1 MSRPNPPEVPPGVGD
16 SDPHA
21 EQEPRLRPGLLFRWG
36 AFASLGV
43 LATLAAAAAVYTA
56 RAVLIR
62 AAIALFVA
70 ISLDPA
76 VRWLVRKGVRRS
88 VAVTIIFAIVLAL
101 TAAFL
106 MSVIPAMVSQF
117 RGLVDDLP
125 RYLNQLQDRSSRYR
139 ELSDRYNLTKQI
151 QSVISSLPSRL
162 GSGLFGLTGRIFGA
176 LFSTLTVLVLA
187 IYFMADLPRLRNGV
201 VRLFPRA
208 RRSQMGRVADV
219 VIDKVGA
226 YMIGNILI
234 SLVAGLAAFV
244 CLTALKVPFSVPLAF
259 VVALTDL
266 IPMIGATLGAIIV
279 VLLTL
284 FTKGL
289 WPAAVLVA
297 IFFLIYQQLE
307 NYFIAPRILK
317 SSVNL
322 SAAAVLLAGLIG
334 ATALGLVGALMAIP
348 VAAAVRVL
356 LTEQLQ
362 ARDAAEAKSEA
373 GPAVTGMAA
382 FDKSIPSQAETTADD
397 GAPAER
403 RPREAPAWAGPAG
416 TVTRQPPDGPGSV
429 AGAGTGEAPA
439 RGGSGEARED
449 AAAGPADGDRTAED
463 AAAREAEDR
472 EELRPSEADDDESG
486 ASVTAPGTAA
496 DDRRAPG

>member
-1 MSRPNPPEVPPGVGD
+1 
-16 SDPHA
+16 
-21 EQEPRLRPGLLFRWG
+21 
-36 AFASLGV
+36 
-43 LATLAAAAAVYTA
+43 
-56 RAVLIR
+56 
-62 AAIALFVA
+62 
-70 ISLDPA
+70 
-76 VRWLVRKGVRRS
+76 
-88 VAVTIIFAIVLAL
+88 
-101 TAAFL
+101 
-106 MSVIPAMVSQF
+106 MSVIPAMVSQL

-125 RYLNQLQDRSSRYR
+125 RYLSQLQDRSGRFR
-139 ELSDRYNLTKQI
+139 ALSDRYNLNNQI
-151 QSVISSLPSRL
+151 QSIISSAPSRL

-187 IYFMADLPRLRNGV
+187 IYFMADLPRLRNGL
-201 VRLFPRA
+201 VRLFPRT
-208 RRSQMGRVADV
+208 RRSQLGRVADV

-234 SLVAGLAAFV
+234 SLVAGLASFV
-244 CLTALKVPFSVPLAF
+244 CLTALRVPFSVPLAF

-297 IFFLIYQQLE
+297 IFFLVYQQLE
-307 NYFIAPRILK
+307 NYFVAPRILR
-317 SSVNL
+317 STVNL

-348 VAAAVRVL
+348 VAAAMRVL

-362 ARDAAEAKSEA
+362 ARDAAEAKSET

-382 FDKSIPSQAETTADD
+382 FDKSVPRETETTADD

-403 RPREAPAWAGPAG
+403 RPPEAPAWAGPAS
-416 TVTRQPPDGPGSV
+416 TVTRQPDGPSSV
-429 AGAGTGEAPA
+429 AGAETGEAPA
-439 RGGSGEARED
+439 PGGSGEAGEH
-449 AAAGPADGDRTAED
+449 AAAGRADGDRTEED
-463 AAAREAEDR
+463 AEAREAEDR
-472 EELRPSEADDDESG
+472 EELRPSEANDDESG
-486 ASVTAPGTAA
+486 ASVTSPGSTA
-496 DDRRAPG
+496 DNRRAPG

>member
-1 MSRPNPPEVPPGVGD
+1 MTRPNPPEVPPGVGD

-88 VAVTIIFAIVLAL
+88 VAVTIIFVIVLAL

-187 IYFMADLPRLRNGV
+187 IYFMADLPRLRNGL

-208 RRSQMGRVADV
+208 RRSQMGR
-219 VIDKVGA
+219 
-226 YMIGNILI
+226 
-234 SLVAGLAAFV
+234 
-244 CLTALKVPFSVPLAF
+244 CR
-259 VVALTDL
+259 
-266 IPMIGATLGAIIV
+266 
-279 VLLTL
+279 
-284 FTKGL
+284 
-289 WPAAVLVA
+289 WP
-297 IFFLIYQQLE
+297 
-307 NYFIAPRILK
+307 
-317 SSVNL
+317 S
-322 SAAAVLLAGLIG
+322 
-334 ATALGLVGALMAIP
+334 
-348 VAAAVRVL
+348 
-356 LTEQLQ
+356 
-362 ARDAAEAKSEA
+362 
-373 GPAVTGMAA
+373 
-382 FDKSIPSQAETTADD
+382 
-397 GAPAER
+397 
-403 RPREAPAWAGPAG
+403 
-416 TVTRQPPDGPGSV
+416 
-429 AGAGTGEAPA
+429 
-439 RGGSGEARED
+439 
-449 AAAGPADGDRTAED
+449 
-463 AAAREAEDR
+463 
-472 EELRPSEADDDESG
+472 
-486 ASVTAPGTAA
+486 
-496 DDRRAPG
+496 

>member
-56 RAVLIR
+56 RGVLIR

-76 VRWLVRKGVRRS
+76 VRWLVKRGVRRG
-88 VAVTIIFAIVLAL
+88 VAVTIIFVIVLAL

-117 RGLVDDLP
+117 RGLVGDLP
-125 RYLNQLQDRSSRYR
+125 GYLNQLQDRSSRYR
-139 ELSDRYNLTKQI
+139 ALSDRYNLTKQI
-151 QSVISSLPSRL
+151 QSVISGLPSRL

-187 IYFMADLPRLRNGV
+187 IYFMADLPRLRNGL

-208 RRSQMGRVADV
+208 RRNQMGRIADV

-244 CLTALKVPFSVPLAF
+244 CFTALGVPFSVPLAF

-266 IPMIGATLGAIIV
+266 IPMIGATLGAIIAV
-279 VLLTL
+279 VLTL
-284 FTKGL
+284 FTSKL
-289 WPAAVLVA
+289 WPTTVLVA
-297 IFFLIYQQLE
+297 LFFVVYQQIE
-307 NYFIAPRILK
+307 NYLIAPRILR
-317 SSVNL
+317 STVNL
-322 SAAAVLLAGLIG
+322 SAVAVLVAGLIG

-348 VAAAVRVL
+348 VAAAMRVL
-356 LTEQLQ
+356 LTEQLE
-362 ARDAAEAKSEA
+362 ARDAAEANAET
-373 GPAVTGMAA
+373 GPAVSGLAA
-382 FDKSIPSQAETTADD
+382 LDRPSSSAAEPAPPGEG
-397 GAPAER
+397 GAPAEAAMT
-403 RPREAPAWAGPAG
+403 P
-416 TVTRQPPDGPGSV
+416 
-429 AGAGTGEAPA
+429 GEA
-439 RGGSGEARED
+439 D
-449 AAAGPADGDRTAED
+449 AGDRVHSRAEG
-463 AAAREAEDR
+463 R
-472 EELRPSEADDDESG
+472 EELRPSEDEDEDQDQARAWTPVTPRGSAGDD
-486 ASVTAPGTAA
+486 PGS
-496 DDRRAPG
+496 RG

>member
-1 MSRPNPPEVPPGVGD
+1 MRRSMGSSYSRQGHPGRPDRGSSKPACCAGRVPRSSVCPMTRPNPPEVPPGVGD

-21 EQEPRLRPGLLFRWG
+21 DQEPRLRPGLLFRWG

-88 VAVTIIFAIVLAL
+88 VAVTIIFVIVLAL

-125 RYLNQLQDRSSRYR
+125 RYLSQLQDRSSRYR

-162 GSGLFGLTGRIFGA
+162 GSGLFGLTGRIF
-176 LFSTLTVLVLA
+176 
-187 IYFMADLPRLRNGV
+187 
-201 VRLFPRA
+201 
-208 RRSQMGRVADV
+208 DV

-234 SLVAGLAAFV
+234 SLVAGLASFV
-244 CLTALKVPFSVPLAF
+244 CFTALGVPFSVPLAF

-266 IPMIGATLGAIIV
+266 IPMIGATLGAIIAV
-279 VLLTL
+279 VLTL
-284 FTKGL
+284 FASKL
-289 WPAAVLVA
+289 WPTTVLVA
-297 IFFLIYQQLE
+297 LFFLVYQQIE
-307 NYFIAPRILK
+307 NYLIAPRILR
-317 SSVNL
+317 STVNL
-322 SAAAVLLAGLIG
+322 SAVAVLVAGLIG

-348 VAAAVRVL
+348 VAAAMRVL
-356 LTEQLQ
+356 LTEQLE
-362 ARDAAEAKSEA
+362 ARDAAEAKGGTGPAMTGLAATDKASAEA
-373 GPAVTGMAA
+373 G
-382 FDKSIPSQAETTADD
+382 
-397 GAPAER
+397 
-403 RPREAPAWAGPAG
+403 
-416 TVTRQPPDGPGSV
+416 GPG
-429 AGAGTGEAPA
+429 AE
-439 RGGSGEARED
+439 
-449 AAAGPADGDRTAED
+449 AAAGATGLAAGGDDEVHS
-463 AAAREAEDR
+463 EAEAR
-472 EELRPSEADDDESG
+472 EELRPSEDEDQGG
-486 ASVTAPGTAA
+486 APTSVTSRGSAG
-496 DDRRAPG
+496 DDPRSRG

>member
-234 SLVAGLAAFV
+234 SLVAGLASFV
-244 CLTALKVPFSVPLAF
+244 CFTALGVPFSVPLAF

-266 IPMIGATLGAIIV
+266 IPMIGATLGAIIAV
-279 VLLTL
+279 VLTL
-284 FTKGL
+284 FASKL
-289 WPAAVLVA
+289 WPTTVLVA
-297 IFFLIYQQLE
+297 LFFVVYQQVE
-307 NYFIAPRILK
+307 NYLIAPRILR
-317 SSVNL
+317 STVNL
-322 SAAAVLLAGLIG
+322 SAVAVLVAGLIG

-348 VAAAVRVL
+348 VAAAMKVL
-356 LTEQLQ
+356 LTEQLE
-362 ARDAAEAKSEA
+362 ARDAAEAKAATSPTTSGLAALDRPSSSAAE
-373 GPAVTGMAA
+373 PARPGEGGT
-382 FDKSIPSQAETTADD
+382 
-397 GAPAER
+397 PAEAAAT
-403 RPREAPAWAGPAG
+403 PEEA
-416 TVTRQPPDGPGSV
+416 V
-429 AGAGTGEAPA
+429 AGE
-439 RGGSGEARED
+439 RVHSR
-449 AAAGPADGDRTAED
+449 AEV
-463 AAAREAEDR
+463 R
-472 EELRPSEADDDESG
+472 EELRPSEDEDQDQSRAWTPVTPRGSAGDD
-486 ASVTAPGTAA
+486 PGS
-496 DDRRAPG
+496 RG